1 MKKIILFSFI
11 LFLVAS
17 HSFGKQVDAATAKI
31 VAKNF
36 LSSRVNGPM
45 FARGSDLNLVMQ
57 GGESLKNTSPSSE
70 EQVCFYVFNLSKGG
84 GFIVVSG
91 DDVAQPVLAY
101 SGEKEFSQNIPPHV
115 AAWLDFYKQEIRFA
129 IDRQLPAS
137 AETAREWQNLLNGD
151 NQPAVMK
158 TARAA
163 GPLLQ
168 TTWDQSP
175 YYNAKCPYDNAHS
188 DYTVTGCVATAMA
201 QLMKFW
207 NSPATGSGFHSYNS
221 NSFGTLSADF
231 GSTTYQWTS
240 MPASINSQNDAI
252 ATLMYHCGVSVDMT
266 YGVGSTGGSS
276 AYVVASQSPVQNC
289 AEYALKTYFGYNTA
303 LQGLMRDSYSLN
315 DWSTMLKTELD
326 ASRPVL
332 YAGIGSG
339 GGHCFVCDG
348 YDQNS
353 FFHFNWGWSG
363 SYNGY
368 FQIDALNPGGVGT
381 GGGTGGF
388 NSSQQAL
395 FAVQP
400 SNGGGGGGG
409 QTAAL
414 QLFSAV
420 TPSAASI
427 TYGASFTVNAD
438 IWNNSTTA
446 FAGDFCAAIF
456 DATSAFLDFVEIK
469 TGMNLPAGYHYTNG
483 LTFSNSGLLTM
494 LPGTYAIGI
503 YFRPTGQ
510 NWQLVANGNYT
521 NYTQVTVVNTNDV
534 ALYQAMTVTPGTTL
548 IQNQSVSVHLD
559 ILNGGSATF
568 NGIFDVSLYNLD
580 GSFAFTIMQ
589 KTGMSLPAGYHYT
602 NGLTFTNSSL
612 NIAPGNYLL
621 ALQHQP
627 TGGNWE
633 LSGSQN
639 YPNPIL
645 VTVQQGAIAPDP
657 FEPNNTVAAATS
669 LPVNFAGNIAAVN
682 TPGANCHTG
691 NDYDYYKINLPAG
704 FSYSVTGRLDDS
716 HSSGNGQSYTLDAVV
731 STSTDGTT
739 WSNTY
744 DDIIPGSIILNNG
757 GMVYF
762 FVAPKFSGSTGTY
775 LLDLQVSKAP
785 IGIAAIGQDLFKLYP
800 NPANDYVVI
809 ESRNPDLSPE
819 SIRVVNS
826 GGQEVLSQTPAPGQ
840 KLLKVSLGNLSPGMY
855 FIWIKYHDG
864 EVLKPVVVGR

>member
-1 MKKIILFSFI
+1 M
-11 LFLVAS
+11 
-17 HSFGKQVDAATAKI
+17 
-31 VAKNF
+31 
-36 LSSRVNGPM
+36 
-45 FARGSDLNLVMQ
+45 
-57 GGESLKNTSPSSE
+57 
-70 EQVCFYVFNLSKGG
+70 
-84 GFIVVSG
+84 
-91 DDVAQPVLAY
+91 
-101 SGEKEFSQNIPPHV
+101 
-115 AAWLDFYKQEIRFA
+115 
-129 IDRQLPAS
+129 
-137 AETAREWQNLLNGD
+137 
-151 NQPAVMK
+151 
-158 TARAA
+158 
-163 GPLLQ
+163 
-168 TTWDQSP
+168 
-175 YYNAKCPYDNAHS
+175 
-188 DYTVTGCVATAMA
+188 
-201 QLMKFW
+201 
-207 NSPATGSGFHSYNS
+207 
-221 NSFGTLSADF
+221 
-231 GSTTYQWTS
+231 
-240 MPASINSQNDAI
+240 
-252 ATLMYHCGVSVDMT
+252 
-266 YGVGSTGGSS
+266 
-276 AYVVASQSPVQNC
+276 
-289 AEYALKTYFGYNTA
+289 
-303 LQGLMRDSYSLN
+303 
-315 DWSTMLKTELD
+315 
-326 ASRPVL
+326 
-332 YAGIGSG
+332 
-339 GGHCFVCDG
+339 
-348 YDQNS
+348 
-353 FFHFNWGWSG
+353 
-363 SYNGY
+363 
-368 FQIDALNPGGVGT
+368 
-381 GGGTGGF
+381 
-388 NSSQQAL
+388 
-395 FAVQP
+395 
-400 SNGGGGGGG
+400 
-409 QTAAL
+409 
-414 QLFSAV
+414 
-420 TPSAASI
+420 
-427 TYGASFTVNAD
+427 NAD

-580 GSFAFTIMQ
+580 GSFAFTVMQ